1 MSESGAHGAGKN
13 TTPAW
18 QRDTS
23 TFVPLEQ
30 AAIDALNIE
39 YTGIAIDSRKVKP
52 GDLFIAYAGELADGR
67 AYIPQALV
75 AGAVRTSI
83 APPVDSRNYRHKRQD
98 VVCAMDCAILDEA
111 R

>member
-1 MSESGAHGAGKN
+1 MSEAGANDANMN

-23 TFVPLEQ
+23 TVVPIKQ
-30 AAIDALNIE
+30 AVIDALDTR

-52 GDLFIAYAGELADGR
+52 GDLFIAYAGELTDGR

-75 AGAVRTSI
+75 AGAVAVLWDASEF
-83 APPVDSRNYRHKRQD
+83 AWNPD
-98 VVCAMDCAILDEA
+98 
-111 R
+111 